1 MKINK
6 IEKKNFIWNFLGLT
20 INSFNS
26 LFFLVIVNRIN
37 GENDAGIFTYAFSL
51 ISLLYFI
58 GIFYSRTY
66 QISNKDNINNKEFI
80 VNRIISCI
88 IMFIAAL
95 VLILIH
101 QYNFYKSLIIIS
113 ITLFR
118 LLEAFADVLYG
129 IEQKNNKLYEAGYS
143 MFLKGIIGVI
153 IFGLVDYITN
163 NLLLACFSL
172 SIINIFFILL
182 LDIPKTKKYIEK
194 EINKKN
200 VLKIYKITYPIFLF
214 SFLNIYLVNAS
225 KYMLDIF
232 DTATIQNIYGI
243 ILMPGT
249 ILSLCGQY
257 ILNPYITKLSEYYN
271 GKNYYSFKKTI
282 KIICLIMIVIG
293 VICEI
298 ACYFLGIPVL
308 ELIYGIS
315 LDKYK
320 LHLMLVIFGAIFLA
334 IIAVFTTALTIFKKY
349 NLQMYIY
356 IASSILSLIL
366 SYLLVKEYKITGA
379 CIEYSLI
386 MFIQTLVYL
395 YIYEKNLKGVQKNE
409 RKN

>member
-1 MKINK
+1 MIINK
-6 IEKKNFIWNFLGLT
+6 LERKNFIWNFLGLT

-37 GENDAGIFTYAFSL
+37 GDIDAGIFTYAFSL
-51 ISLLYFI
+51 ICLLYFI
-58 GIFYSRTY
+58 GIFFSRTY

-88 IMFIAAL
+88 IMLLITL
-95 VLILIH
+95 ILILIH
-101 QYNFYKSLIIIS
+101 KYDFYKSLIIIS

-129 IEQKNNKLYEAGYS
+129 IEQKNGKLYEAGYS
-143 MFLKGIIGVI
+143 MFIKGIIGVI
-153 IFGLVDYITN
+153 LFGLIDYLTK

-172 SIINIFFILL
+172 SFTNLLFILL
-182 LDIPKTKKYIEK
+182 LDIPKSKIYIEK
-194 EINKKN
+194 EINKN
-200 VLKIYKITYPIFLF
+200 NIFKIYKITYPIFLF

-271 GKNYYSFKKTI
+271 KKEYVTFKKTI
-282 KIICLIMIVIG
+282 KNICILMIAIG
-293 VICEI
+293 IICEI
-298 ACYFLGIPVL
+298 VCYFLGIPVL
-308 ELIYGIS
+308 ELIYGIN
-315 LDKYK
+315 LNKYK
-320 LHLMLVIFGAIFLA
+320 FHLMLIIFGAIFLA

-356 IASSILSLIL
+356 IISSMISVII

-386 MFIQTLVYL
+386 MIFQTITYL
-395 YIYEKNLKGVQKNE
+395 YFYKKIINKY
-409 RKN
+409 